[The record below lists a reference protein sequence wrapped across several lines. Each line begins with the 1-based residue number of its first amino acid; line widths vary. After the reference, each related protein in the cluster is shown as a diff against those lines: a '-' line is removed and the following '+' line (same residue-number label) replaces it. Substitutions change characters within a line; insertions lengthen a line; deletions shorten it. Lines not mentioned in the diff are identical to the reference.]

1 MNINVVGRK
10 YIFFAISGLLI
21 FLSIAAMI
29 VFGFREGI
37 DFQGGT
43 LWKVH
48 FESNVNESALSG
60 FFESKLNQEV
70 LLSREASS
78 QNVLIRMGNISEADH
93 QEYAKEL
100 AKEFGNLEELS
111 FQSIGPSVGRELRSK
126 AITAFVLALFAISIY
141 IAYAFR
147 KVSHPVSSWKY
158 GLVALVAL
166 FHDAIIPLGVLS
178 VMGFYLGV
186 EIDTS
191 LIVALLVIVGFSVHD
206 TIVVFDRVREN
217 LLSGLKKEG
226 FGDVVN
232 TSINQTLAR
241 SINTS
246 LTLYIVLVA
255 LYFWGPPSLQN
266 FVLTILI
273 GTVAGAYSSIFIA
286 SPLLVVW
293 EKLSRK

>member
-1 MNINVVGRK
+1 MDKNIVGRK
-10 YIFFAISGLLI
+10 YIFFTISGVLI
-21 FLSIAAMI
+21 FLSVAAMI
-29 VFGFREGI
+29 VFGFKEGI

-43 LWKVH
+43 LWKIH
-48 FESNVNESALSG
+48 FENQVNDDALSG
-60 FFESKLNQEV
+60 FFKSKLNQEV
-70 LLSREASS
+70 LLAREDVS
-78 QNVLIRMGNISEADH
+78 QNFLVRMNNLSETDH
-93 QEYAKEL
+93 QEYAEEL
-100 AKEFGNLEELS
+100 TKEFGNLEELS
-111 FQSIGPSVGRELRSK
+111 FQSIGPSIGKELRSK

-166 FHDAIIPLGVLS
+166 FHDALIPMGVLS
-178 VMGFYLGV
+178 VMGFYRGV

-217 LLSGLKKEG
+217 LLSGRTKEG

-266 FVLTILI
+266 FALTILI

-293 EKLSRK
+293 ERLSRK